1 MVMKE
6 FAREVQ
12 NWKWKRE
19 GGDSHKG
26 VKTHNLYMGS
36 LLCNDNNDCNISS

>member
-19 GGDSHKG
+19 GGDCHR

-36 LLCNDNNDCNISS
+36 LPCNDNNDCN

>member
-19 GGDSHKG
+19 GGDCHKE
-26 VKTHNLYMGS
+26 VKTQNFYMGS
-36 LLCNDNNDCNISS
+36 LPCNDNNDCN